1 MKAILIIAHHCIL
14 PGAYK
19 GFEEILDKLHH
30 DLPGTR
36 VASTSLLD
44 LENDLRTLLRE
55 DVESVTLLPFLL
67 LNGQH
72 AKNDVPRVVAKLQAE
87 FPQIP
92 ISLLPCLGDWKEFA
106 NMVVAGLCTAQI
118 DERTDLRSYRRKT
131 KDKYLSSLVSRLS
144 SKSSLFSVEL
154 NLEGRNVLV
163 VGGGRIALRKVKTL
177 LPTGARITVV
187 APQFDPEFDYL
198 RRENEASPL
207 QTKDERVSLKNDIS
221 LVSRPTL
228 VAMRT
233 KGLRPKCCPLSSLV
247 LEQRPYATDD
257 LRGVFMV
264 FICTDQPTVNAQ
276 VSNDARARR
285 ILVNNACDYLDGDFI
300 VPARMD
306 FGENIAV
313 TVSTQGRAPSLAK
326 KLKQKIQTEWA
337 EGLEK
342 EENAFFAQK

>member
-19 GFEEILDKLHH
+19 GFEEILDRLHH

-55 DVESVTLLPFLL
+55 DVESVTLLPYLL

-72 AKNDVPRVVAKLQAE
+72 TKNDVPRVVAKLQAE

-92 ISLLPCLGDWKEFA
+92 ITLLPCLGDWKEFSS
-106 NMVVAGLCTAQI
+106 MVVAGVRSAQNACTCAPSSSWSHECGDRI
-118 DERTDLRSYRRKT
+118 HLERSH
-131 KDKYLSSLVSRLS
+131 SSN
-144 SKSSLFSVEL
+144 LFSIEL

-177 LPTGARITVV
+177 IPTGAHITVV
-187 APQFDPEFDYL
+187 APQFDPEFEMLKTGDKVPEL
-198 RRENEASPL
+198 SRGAEASI
-207 QTKDERVSLKNDIS
+207 TLK
-221 LVSRPTL
+221 
-228 VAMRT
+228 
-233 KGLRPKCCPLSSLV
+233 
-247 LEQRPYATDD
+247 QRPYEPLD
-257 LRGVFMV
+257 LRCVFMV
-264 FICTDQPTVNAQ
+264 FICTDQPAVNAQ

-313 TVSTQGRAPSLAK
+313 TVSTQGRVPSLAK
-326 KLKQKIQTEWA
+326 KLKQKIQTDWA
-337 EGLEK
+337 EDLVQIEQNFDK
-342 EENAFFAQK
+342 

>member
-19 GFEEILDKLHH
+19 GFEGILDKLHH

-55 DVESVTLLPFLL
+55 DIESVTLLPFLL

-72 AKNDVPRVVAKLQAE
+72 SKNDVPRVVAKLQAE

-92 ISLLPCLGDWKEFA
+92 ITLMPCLGDWKEFA
-106 NMVVAGLCTAQI
+106 SMVVAGVRNAQI
-118 DERTDLRSYRRKT
+118 ENPQSASGATSHPKAPQERAHTSNLCSI
-131 KDKYLSSLVSRLS
+131 
-144 SKSSLFSVEL
+144 EL

-187 APQFDPEFDYL
+187 APQFDPEFTTIP
-198 RRENEASPL
+198 SI
-207 QTKDERVSLKNDIS
+207 VLK
-221 LVSRPTL
+221 SRPYE
-228 VAMRT
+228 
-233 KGLRPKCCPLSSLV
+233 PL
-247 LEQRPYATDD
+247 D
-257 LRGVFMV
+257 LRGIFMV
-264 FICTDQPTVNAQ
+264 FICTDKPDINAQ

-337 EGLEK
+337 EGLEQV
-342 EENAFFAQK
+342 ERDFLH

>member
-19 GFEEILDKLHH
+19 GFETILDRLHH
-30 DLPGTR
+30 DMPGTR

-72 AKNDVPRVVAKLQAE
+72 SKNDVPRVVAKLQAE

-92 ISLLPCLGDWKEFA
+92 ITLLPCLGDWKDFA
-106 NMVVAGLCTAQI
+106 DMVVAGIRNAQI
-118 DERTDLRSYRRKT
+118 DERTPADAGYRRKT
-131 KDKYLSSLVSRLS
+131 KEKESSQNNLSSLVSRLS
-144 SKSSLFSVEL
+144 SNSSPEPRASNLFSIEV
-154 NLEGRNVLV
+154 NLEGKNVLV

-187 APQFDPEFDYL
+187 APQFDPEF
-198 RRENEASPL
+198 
-207 QTKDERVSLKNDIS
+207 S
-221 LVSRPTL
+221 LVSRF
-228 VAMRT
+228 
-233 KGLRPKCCPLSSLV
+233 SSLV
-247 LEQRPYATDD
+247 LINRPYEPLD
-257 LRGVFMV
+257 LRGIFMV
-264 FICTDQPTVNAQ
+264 FICTDQPAVNAQ

-326 KLKQKIQTEWA
+326 KLKQKIQTE
-337 EGLEK
+337 GLEQVERDFK
-342 EENAFFAQK
+342 

>member
-19 GFEEILDKLHH
+19 GFEEILDRLHH

-55 DVESVTLLPFLL
+55 DVESVTLLPYLL

-72 AKNDVPRVVAKLQAE
+72 TKNDVPRVVAKLQEE

-92 ISLLPCLGDWKEFA
+92 ITLLPCLGDWKEFSS
-106 NMVVAGLCTAQI
+106 MVVCGIRKAQNEISQSAAGVTSLLKAPQERSHSSNLCSI
-118 DERTDLRSYRRKT
+118 
-131 KDKYLSSLVSRLS
+131 
-144 SKSSLFSVEL
+144 EL

-177 LPTGARITVV
+177 IPTGAHITVV
-187 APQFDPEFDYL
+187 APQFDPEFSAL
-198 RRENEASPL
+198 CRHSERSEESSCFSNSASV
-207 QTKDERVSLKNDIS
+207 E
-221 LVSRPTL
+221 
-228 VAMRT
+228 
-233 KGLRPKCCPLSSLV
+233 LSSITLK
-247 LEQRPYATDD
+247 QRPYEPLD
-257 LRGVFMV
+257 LRCVFMV
-264 FICTDQPTVNAQ
+264 FICTDQPAVNAQ

-337 EGLEK
+337 EDLVQIEK
-342 EENAFFAQK
+342 DFKKE

>member
-19 GFEEILDKLHH
+19 GFEGILDKLHH

-72 AKNDVPRVVAKLQAE
+72 TKNDVPRVVAKLQEE

-92 ISLLPCLGDWKEFA
+92 ITLMPCLGDWSEFA
-106 NMVVAGLCTAQI
+106 AMVVNGIRNAQ
-118 DERTDLRSYRRKT
+118 EPRSCAPSSSSATESRTSN
-131 KDKYLSSLVSRLS
+131 
-144 SKSSLFSVEL
+144 LFSIEL

-187 APQFDPEFDYL
+187 APQFDPEFDAL
-198 RRENEASPL
+198 KSGE
-207 QTKDERVSLKNDIS
+207 QVSLIVLKN
-221 LVSRPTL
+221 
-228 VAMRT
+228 
-233 KGLRPKCCPLSSLV
+233 
-247 LEQRPYATDD
+247 RPYEPLD
-257 LRGVFMV
+257 LRGIFMV
-264 FICTDQPTVNAQ
+264 FICTDQPAVNAQ

-326 KLKQKIQTEWA
+326 KLKQKIQSEWA
-337 EGLEK
+337 EGLVQVERD
-342 EENAFFAQK
+342 FLH

>member
-19 GFEEILDKLHH
+19 GFEEILDQLHH
-30 DLPGTR
+30 DMPGTR

-44 LENDLRTLLRE
+44 LENDLRALLRE
-55 DVESVTLLPFLL
+55 DVESVTLLPYLL

-72 AKNDVPRVVAKLQAE
+72 TKNDVPKVVARLQAE
-87 FPQIP
+87 YPQIP
-92 ISLLPCLGDWKEFA
+92 ITLLPCLGDWKEFA
-106 NMVVAGLCTAQI
+106 GMVVSGIRNAQKENKKAHDQNGLAKS
-118 DERTDLRSYRRKT
+118 DN
-131 KDKYLSSLVSRLS
+131 LSDTLNVVASPVGAKQSIS
-144 SKSSLFSVEL
+144 SNSNFFSIEL

-187 APQFDPEFDYL
+187 APQFDPEFKSLDSLTTPDSRMTGSAQKDSLTSVTLIKRAY
-198 RRENEASPL
+198 EPL
-207 QTKDERVSLKNDIS
+207 
-221 LVSRPTL
+221 
-228 VAMRT
+228 
-233 KGLRPKCCPLSSLV
+233 
-247 LEQRPYATDD
+247 D
-257 LRGVFMV
+257 LRCVFMV

-306 FGENIAV
+306 FGQNIAV

-337 EGLEK
+337 EGLEQVEK
-342 EENAFFAQK
+342 EFYES

>member
-19 GFEEILDKLHH
+19 GFEGILDKLHH

-72 AKNDVPRVVAKLQAE
+72 TKNDVPRVVAKLQAE

-92 ISLLPCLGDWKEFA
+92 ITLLPCLGDWKEFA
-106 NMVVAGLCTAQI
+106 DMVVSGVRNAQVAHSQSTVGATSHLKAPQA
-118 DERTDLRSYRRKT
+118 RVHASN
-131 KDKYLSSLVSRLS
+131 
-144 SKSSLFSVEL
+144 LFSIEV
-154 NLEGRNVLV
+154 NLEGKNVLV

-187 APQFDPEFDYL
+187 APQFDPEF
-198 RRENEASPL
+198 ENLSSKGEARPHTSHL
-207 QTKDERVSLKNDIS
+207 ITLKN
-221 LVSRPTL
+221 
-228 VAMRT
+228 
-233 KGLRPKCCPLSSLV
+233 
-247 LEQRPYATDD
+247 RPYEPLD
-257 LRGVFMV
+257 LRGIFMV
-264 FICTDQPTVNAQ
+264 FICTDQPAVNAQ

-326 KLKQKIQTEWA
+326 KLKQKIQAEWA
-337 EGLEK
+337 EGLEQI
-342 EENAFFAQK
+342 ERDFS

>member
-19 GFEEILDKLHH
+19 GFEEIMDKLHH

-55 DVESVTLLPFLL
+55 DVESVTLLPYLL

-72 AKNDVPRVVAKLQAE
+72 TKNDVPKVVAHLQAE

-92 ISLLPCLGDWKEFA
+92 ITLLPCLGDWKEFA
-106 NMVVAGLCTAQI
+106 DMVVAGVRTAQRETVI
-118 DERTDLRSYRRKT
+118 AQAQSTPSQHH
-131 KDKYLSSLVSRLS
+131 
-144 SKSSLFSVEL
+144 SLFSIEL

-177 LPTGARITVV
+177 LPTKARITVV
-187 APQFDPEFDYL
+187 APQFDPEF
-198 RRENEASPL
+198 N
-207 QTKDERVSLKNDIS
+207 Q
-221 LVSRPTL
+221 LVAKLSSVTL
-228 VAMRT
+228 VPRT
-233 KGLRPKCCPLSSLV
+233 YMS
-247 LEQRPYATDD
+247 ED
-257 LRGVFMV
+257 LRGIFMV
-264 FICTDQPTVNAQ
+264 FICTDQPAVNAQ

-285 ILVNNACDYLDGDFI
+285 ILVNNACDFLDGDFI

-306 FGENIAV
+306 FGENVAV

-337 EGLEK
+337 EGLVKIESDF
-342 EENAFFAQK
+342 NLLH

>member
-19 GFEEILDKLHH
+19 GFEEILDRLHH

-55 DVESVTLLPFLL
+55 DVESMTLLPYLL

-72 AKNDVPRVVAKLQAE
+72 TKNDVPRIVARLQTE

-92 ISLLPCLGDWKEFA
+92 ITLLPCLGDWKKFA
-106 NMVVAGLCTAQI
+106 DMVVDGVRNAQNKSSQKATPI
-118 DERTDLRSYRRKT
+118 QGEDSPSALSRS
-131 KDKYLSSLVSRLS
+131 
-144 SKSSLFSVEL
+144 SSLFSIEL

-163 VGGGRIALRKVKTL
+163 VGGGRIALRKVKSL
-177 LPTGARITVV
+177 VPTGARITVV
-187 APQFDPEFDYL
+187 APQFDPEFNAL
-198 RRENEASPL
+198 CRHSERSEESSQFSNSASAEL
-207 QTKDERVSLKNDIS
+207 SLSI
-221 LVSRPTL
+221 TL
-228 VAMRT
+228 
-233 KGLRPKCCPLSSLV
+233 K
-247 LEQRPYATDD
+247 QRPYEPLD
-257 LRGVFMV
+257 LLGIFMV
-264 FICTDQPTVNAQ
+264 FICTDQPAVNAQ

-326 KLKQKIQTEWA
+326 KLKQKIQTEWGD
-337 EGLEK
+337 GL
-342 EENAFFAQK
+342 AQIEQEFLL

>member
-19 GFEEILDKLHH
+19 GFEEIMDKLHH

-55 DVESVTLLPFLL
+55 DVESVTLLPYLL

-72 AKNDVPRVVAKLQAE
+72 TKNDVPKVVAHLQAE

-92 ISLLPCLGDWKEFA
+92 ITLLPCLGDWKEFA
-106 NMVVAGLCTAQI
+106 DMVVAGIRNAQTAHSQSATSATSHLKAPQA
-118 DERTDLRSYRRKT
+118 RPHS
-131 KDKYLSSLVSRLS
+131 
-144 SKSSLFSVEL
+144 SSLFSIEL
-154 NLEGRNVLV
+154 NLEGKNVLV

-187 APQFDPEFDYL
+187 APQFDPEF
-198 RRENEASPL
+198 ENLSSKGEARP
-207 QTKDERVSLKNDIS
+207 QT
-221 LVSRPTL
+221 
-228 VAMRT
+228 
-233 KGLRPKCCPLSSLV
+233 SSLV
-247 LEQRPYATDD
+247 TLINRPYEQLD
-257 LRGVFMV
+257 LRGIFMV
-264 FICTDQPTVNAQ
+264 FICTDQPAVNAQ
-276 VSNDARARR
+276 VSNDAHARR

-337 EGLEK
+337 EGLEQI
-342 EENAFFAQK
+342 ERDFLL

>member
-1 MKAILIIAHHCIL
+1 MNALLIIAHHCIL

-30 DLPGTR
+30 ELPGTR

-72 AKNDVPRVVAKLQAE
+72 TKNDVPRVVAKLQAE

-92 ISLLPCLGDWKEFA
+92 ITLLPCLGDWSEFA
-106 NMVVAGLCTAQI
+106 NMVVGGVTKAQQH
-118 DERTDLRSYRRKT
+118 RSAPQET
-131 KDKYLSSLVSRLS
+131 SAPQDNVGHH
-144 SKSSLFSVEL
+144 SLFSIEL

-163 VGGGRIALRKVKTL
+163 VGGGHIALRKVRTL

-187 APQFDPEFDYL
+187 APQFDPEFSQL
-198 RRENEASPL
+198 AESN
-207 QTKDERVSLKNDIS
+207 
-221 LVSRPTL
+221 LVTL
-228 VAMRT
+228 VNRAYD
-233 KGLRPKCCPLSSLV
+233 P
-247 LEQRPYATDD
+247 QD

-264 FICTDQPTVNAQ
+264 FICTDKPAVNAQ
-276 VSNDARARR
+276 VSNDARTRR

-306 FGENIAV
+306 FGKNIAV

-326 KLKQKIQTEWA
+326 KLKQKIQKEWG
-337 EGLEK
+337 EGLEQA
-342 EENAFFAQK
+342 EQDFL

>member
-19 GFEEILDKLHH
+19 GFEEILDRLHH

-55 DVESVTLLPFLL
+55 DVESVTLLPYLL

-72 AKNDVPRVVAKLQAE
+72 SKNDVPRVVAKLQAE

-92 ISLLPCLGDWKEFA
+92 ITLLPCLGDWKEFSS
-106 NMVVAGLCTAQI
+106 MVVCGIRNAQL
-118 DERTDLRSYRRKT
+118 DEKKSAE
-131 KDKYLSSLVSRLS
+131 SLVSRLS
-144 SKSSLFSVEL
+144 SKTSNLFSIEL

-177 LPTGARITVV
+177 IPTGAHITVV
-187 APQFDPEFDYL
+187 APQIDPEFNAL
-198 RRENEASPL
+198 CRHS
-207 QTKDERVSLKNDIS
+207 ERSEESSCFSNSATVEQSSITLK
-221 LVSRPTL
+221 
-228 VAMRT
+228 
-233 KGLRPKCCPLSSLV
+233 
-247 LEQRPYATDD
+247 QRPYEPLD
-257 LRGVFMV
+257 LRCVFMV
-264 FICTDQPTVNAQ
+264 FICTDQPAVNAQ

-337 EGLEK
+337 EDLVQIEK
-342 EENAFFAQK
+342 DFKKE

>member
-19 GFEEILDKLHH
+19 GFEGILDKLHH

-72 AKNDVPRVVAKLQAE
+72 SKNDVPRVVAKLQEE

-92 ISLLPCLGDWKEFA
+92 ITLMPCLGDWKEFSD
-106 NMVVAGLCTAQI
+106 MVVAGIRSAQI
-118 DERTDLRSYRRKT
+118 DDRTPADTGYRRKT
-131 KDKYLSSLVSRLS
+131 KENNGIAEENHLS
-144 SKSSLFSVEL
+144 SKTSNLFSIEL

-163 VGGGRIALRKVKTL
+163 VGGGRIALRKVKTI
-177 LPTGARITVV
+177 LPTGAHITVV
-187 APQFDPEFDYL
+187 APQLDPEFTTIP
-198 RRENEASPL
+198 SI
-207 QTKDERVSLKNDIS
+207 VLK
-221 LVSRPTL
+221 SRPYE
-228 VAMRT
+228 
-233 KGLRPKCCPLSSLV
+233 PL
-247 LEQRPYATDD
+247 D
-257 LRGVFMV
+257 LRGIFMV
-264 FICTDQPTVNAQ
+264 FICTDKPAVNAQ

-326 KLKQKIQTEWA
+326 QLKQKIQSEWA
-337 EGLEK
+337 EGLEQV
-342 EENAFFAQK
+342 ERDFLH

>member
-19 GFEEILDKLHH
+19 GFEGILDKLHH

-72 AKNDVPRVVAKLQAE
+72 TKNDVPRVVAKLQEE

-92 ISLLPCLGDWKEFA
+92 ITLMPCLGDWKEFSD
-106 NMVVAGLCTAQI
+106 MVVAGIRNAQK
-118 DERTDLRSYRRKT
+118 ETVRQ
-131 KDKYLSSLVSRLS
+131 SSNSTLHTTHSTS
-144 SKSSLFSVEL
+144 HTSSLFSIEL

-187 APQFDPEFDYL
+187 APQLDPEFTTIP
-198 RRENEASPL
+198 SI
-207 QTKDERVSLKNDIS
+207 VLKN
-221 LVSRPTL
+221 
-228 VAMRT
+228 
-233 KGLRPKCCPLSSLV
+233 
-247 LEQRPYATDD
+247 RPYEPLD
-257 LRGVFMV
+257 LRGIFMV
-264 FICTDQPTVNAQ
+264 FICTDKPAVNAQ

-326 KLKQKIQTEWA
+326 KLKQKIQSEWA
-337 EGLEK
+337 EGLEQV
-342 EENAFFAQK
+342 ERDFLH

>member
-19 GFEEILDKLHH
+19 GFETILDRLHH
-30 DLPGTR
+30 DMPGTR

-72 AKNDVPRVVAKLQAE
+72 SKNDVPRVVAKLQAE

-92 ISLLPCLGDWKEFA
+92 ITLLPCLGDWKEFA
-106 NMVVAGLCTAQI
+106 DMVVNGVRNAQS
-118 DERTDLRSYRRKT
+118 DLSQSAFGATPYPKAPQERAH
-131 KDKYLSSLVSRLS
+131 SSN
-144 SKSSLFSVEL
+144 LFSIEV
-154 NLEGRNVLV
+154 NLEGKNVLV

-187 APQFDPEFDYL
+187 APQFDPEF
-198 RRENEASPL
+198 
-207 QTKDERVSLKNDIS
+207 S
-221 LVSRPTL
+221 LVSRF
-228 VAMRT
+228 
-233 KGLRPKCCPLSSLV
+233 SSLV
-247 LEQRPYATDD
+247 LINRPYEPLD
-257 LRGVFMV
+257 LRGIFMV
-264 FICTDQPTVNAQ
+264 FICTDQPAVNAQ

-337 EGLEK
+337 EGLEQVERDFK
-342 EENAFFAQK
+342 

>member
-19 GFEEILDKLHH
+19 GFEEILDQLHH
-30 DLPGTR
+30 DMPGTR

-44 LENDLRTLLRE
+44 LENDLRALLRE
-55 DVESVTLLPFLL
+55 DVESVTLLPYLL

-72 AKNDVPRVVAKLQAE
+72 TKNDVPKVVARLQAE
-87 FPQIP
+87 YPQIP
-92 ISLLPCLGDWKEFA
+92 ITLLPCLGDWKEFA
-106 NMVVAGLCTAQI
+106 SMVVDGVRNAQVGMCRS
-118 DERTDLRSYRRKT
+118 ERSEESRCSLDPSATPDSTDFGSRMTGFAQDDAKMLRAHASNF
-131 KDKYLSSLVSRLS
+131 
-144 SKSSLFSVEL
+144 FSIEL

-187 APQFDPEFDYL
+187 APQFDPEFKSLDPST
-198 RRENEASPL
+198 SPCGSA
-207 QTKDERVSLKNDIS
+207 QKDSLTS
-221 LVSRPTL
+221 VTL
-228 VAMRT
+228 IKRAYE
-233 KGLRPKCCPLSSLV
+233 PL
-247 LEQRPYATDD
+247 D
-257 LRGVFMV
+257 LRCVFMV

-306 FGENIAV
+306 FGQNIAV

-326 KLKQKIQTEWA
+326 KLKQKIQAEWA
-337 EGLEK
+337 EGLEQVEK
-342 EENAFFAQK
+342 EFYES

>member
-19 GFEEILDKLHH
+19 GFEGILDKLHH

-72 AKNDVPRVVAKLQAE
+72 SKNDVPRVVAKLQAE

-92 ISLLPCLGDWKEFA
+92 ITLMPCLGDWKEFA
-106 NMVVAGLCTAQI
+106 SMVVAGVRNAQNKLSQSASGATSHPKAPQ
-118 DERTDLRSYRRKT
+118 ERAHTSN
-131 KDKYLSSLVSRLS
+131 
-144 SKSSLFSVEL
+144 LFSIEL

-187 APQFDPEFDYL
+187 APQFDPEF
-198 RRENEASPL
+198 ENLSSKGEARPHTSHL
-207 QTKDERVSLKNDIS
+207 ITLK
-221 LVSRPTL
+221 SRPYE
-228 VAMRT
+228 
-233 KGLRPKCCPLSSLV
+233 PL
-247 LEQRPYATDD
+247 D
-257 LRGVFMV
+257 LRGIFMV
-264 FICTDQPTVNAQ
+264 FICTDKPDVNAL

-337 EGLEK
+337 EGLEQV
-342 EENAFFAQK
+342 ERDFLH

>member
-55 DVESVTLLPFLL
+55 DVESVTLLPYLL

-72 AKNDVPRVVAKLQAE
+72 SKNDVPKVVAHLQAE

-92 ISLLPCLGDWKEFA
+92 ITLLPCLGDWKEFA
-106 NMVVAGLCTAQI
+106 DMVVAGVRNAQQEI
-118 DERTDLRSYRRKT
+118 GLQRDCFVELGSPRNDKSRS
-131 KDKYLSSLVSRLS
+131 
-144 SKSSLFSVEL
+144 SSLFSIEL

-187 APQFDPEFDYL
+187 APQFDPEF
-198 RRENEASPL
+198 EAL
-207 QTKDERVSLKNDIS
+207 DKNVVALKN
-221 LVSRPTL
+221 
-228 VAMRT
+228 
-233 KGLRPKCCPLSSLV
+233 
-247 LEQRPYATDD
+247 RPYEPLD
-257 LRGVFMV
+257 LRSVFMV
-264 FICTDQPTVNAQ
+264 FICTDQPAVNAQ

-313 TVSTQGRAPSLAK
+313 TVSTPGRAPSLAK
-326 KLKQKIQTEWA
+326 KLKQKILAEWGEDLA
-337 EGLEK
+337 RIERESSAK
-342 EENAFFAQK
+342 

>member
-19 GFEEILDKLHH
+19 GFETILDRLHH
-30 DLPGTR
+30 DMPGTR

-72 AKNDVPRVVAKLQAE
+72 SKNDVPRVVAKLQAE

-92 ISLLPCLGDWKEFA
+92 ITLLPCLGDWKEFA
-106 NMVVAGLCTAQI
+106 DMVVNGVRNAQS
-118 DERTDLRSYRRKT
+118 DLSQSAFGATPYPKAPQERAH
-131 KDKYLSSLVSRLS
+131 SSN
-144 SKSSLFSVEL
+144 LFSIEVK
-154 NLEGRNVLV
+154 LEGKNVLV

-187 APQFDPEFDYL
+187 APQFDPEFDAL
-198 RRENEASPL
+198 KSGESASSI
-207 QTKDERVSLKNDIS
+207 TLKN
-221 LVSRPTL
+221 
-228 VAMRT
+228 
-233 KGLRPKCCPLSSLV
+233 
-247 LEQRPYATDD
+247 RPYEPLD
-257 LRGVFMV
+257 LRGIFMV
-264 FICTDQPTVNAQ
+264 FICTDQPAVNAQ

-337 EGLEK
+337 EGLEQVERDFK
-342 EENAFFAQK
+342 

>member
-19 GFEEILDKLHH
+19 GFEEILDRLHH

-55 DVESVTLLPFLL
+55 DVESVTLLPYLL

-72 AKNDVPRVVAKLQAE
+72 TKNDVPRIVARLQTE

-92 ISLLPCLGDWKEFA
+92 ITLLPCLGDWKKFA
-106 NMVVAGLCTAQI
+106 DMVVDGVRNAQNKSLQKATPVQGG
-118 DERTDLRSYRRKT
+118 DSPSALSRS
-131 KDKYLSSLVSRLS
+131 
-144 SKSSLFSVEL
+144 SSLFSIEL

-163 VGGGRIALRKVKTL
+163 VGGGRIALRKVKSL
-177 LPTGARITVV
+177 VPTGARITVI
-187 APQFDPEFDYL
+187 APQFDPEF
-198 RRENEASPL
+198 EALASAFEQSAL
-207 QTKDERVSLKNDIS
+207 NNQGT
-221 LVSRPTL
+221 
-228 VAMRT
+228 
-233 KGLRPKCCPLSSLV
+233 SLV
-247 LEQRPYATDD
+247 LKRRSYEPLD
-257 LRGVFMV
+257 LLGIFMV
-264 FICTDQPTVNAQ
+264 FICTDQPAVNAQ

-326 KLKQKIQTEWA
+326 KLKQKIQTEWGD
-337 EGLEK
+337 GL
-342 EENAFFAQK
+342 AQIEQEFLL

>member
-55 DVESVTLLPFLL
+55 DVESVTLLPYLL

-72 AKNDVPRVVAKLQAE
+72 SKNDVPRVVAKLQAE

-92 ISLLPCLGDWKEFA
+92 ITLLPCLGDWKEFA
-106 NMVVAGLCTAQI
+106 DMVVAGVRNAQ
-118 DERTDLRSYRRKT
+118 EPRTCAPSSS
-131 KDKYLSSLVSRLS
+131 SSLEPRTSN
-144 SKSSLFSVEL
+144 LFSIEV
-154 NLEGRNVLV
+154 NLEGKNVLV

-187 APQFDPEFDYL
+187 APQFDPEFH
-198 RRENEASPL
+198 
-207 QTKDERVSLKNDIS
+207 
-221 LVSRPTL
+221 
-228 VAMRT
+228 
-233 KGLRPKCCPLSSLV
+233 G
-247 LEQRPYATDD
+247 LEQSAMGDEGSKLKAQCSLLNRPYEPLD
-257 LRGVFMV
+257 LRGIFMV
-264 FICTDQPTVNAQ
+264 FICTDQPAVNAQ

-326 KLKQKIQTEWA
+326 KLKQKIQAEWGD
-337 EGLEK
+337 GLEQVERDFSK
-342 EENAFFAQK
+342 T

>member
-30 DLPGTR
+30 ELPGTR

-55 DVESVTLLPFLL
+55 DVESVMLLPFLL

-72 AKNDVPRVVAKLQAE
+72 AKNDVPRVVAKMQAE

-92 ISLLPCLGDWKEFA
+92 ITLLPCLGDWREFGD
-106 NMVVAGLCTAQI
+106 MVVDGIRNAQ
-118 DERTDLRSYRRKT
+118 EASTCAPS
-131 KDKYLSSLVSRLS
+131 SSLTPESRTS
-144 SKSSLFSVEL
+144 NLFSIEL
-154 NLEGRNVLV
+154 NLDGKNVLV
-163 VGGGRIALRKVKTL
+163 VGGGHIALRKVKTI

-187 APQFDPEFDYL
+187 APQFDPEFNAL
-198 RRENEASPL
+198 ESAASI
-207 QTKDERVSLKNDIS
+207 TLK
-221 LVSRPTL
+221 
-228 VAMRT
+228 
-233 KGLRPKCCPLSSLV
+233 K
-247 LEQRPYATDD
+247 RPYESLD
-257 LRGVFMV
+257 LRGIFMV
-264 FICTDQPTVNAQ
+264 FICTDKPAVNAQ
-276 VSNDARARR
+276 VSNDARTRR

-306 FGENIAV
+306 FGKNIAV

-326 KLKQKIQTEWA
+326 KLKQKIQQEWA
-337 EGLEK
+337 EGLEQA
-342 EENAFFAQK
+342 EQEFLL

>member
-19 GFEEILDKLHH
+19 GFEGILDKLHH

-72 AKNDVPRVVAKLQAE
+72 TKNDVPRVVAKLQEE

-92 ISLLPCLGDWKEFA
+92 ITLMPCLGDWKEFSD
-106 NMVVAGLCTAQI
+106 MVVAGIRSAQI
-118 DERTDLRSYRRKT
+118 DDRTPADTGYRRKT
-131 KDKYLSSLVSRLS
+131 KENNGIAEENHLS
-144 SKSSLFSVEL
+144 SKISNLFSIEL

-177 LPTGARITVV
+177 LPTGAHITVV
-187 APQFDPEFDYL
+187 APQIDPEFTTIP
-198 RRENEASPL
+198 SI
-207 QTKDERVSLKNDIS
+207 VLK
-221 LVSRPTL
+221 SRPYE
-228 VAMRT
+228 
-233 KGLRPKCCPLSSLV
+233 PL
-247 LEQRPYATDD
+247 D
-257 LRGVFMV
+257 LRGIFMV
-264 FICTDQPTVNAQ
+264 FICTDKPAVNAR

-326 KLKQKIQTEWA
+326 KLKQKIQSEWA
-337 EGLEK
+337 EGLEQVEREFGK
-342 EENAFFAQK
+342 

>member
-55 DVESVTLLPFLL
+55 DIESVTLLPFLL

-92 ISLLPCLGDWKEFA
+92 ITLLPCLGDWKEFA
-106 NMVVAGLCTAQI
+106 NMVVSGLRTAQ
-118 DERTDLRSYRRKT
+118 
-131 KDKYLSSLVSRLS
+131 KDAASHTPHSTSHIS
-144 SKSSLFSVEL
+144 HHTSHLFSIEL

-187 APQFDPEFDYL
+187 APQFDPEFS
-198 RRENEASPL
+198 N
-207 QTKDERVSLKNDIS
+207 VIS
-221 LVSRPTL
+221 QAQSIVAL
-228 VAMRT
+228 VA
-233 KGLRPKCCPLSSLV
+233 
-247 LEQRPYATDD
+247 RPYATDD

-264 FICTDQPTVNAQ
+264 FICTDKPAVNAQ

-326 KLKQKIQTEWA
+326 KLKQKIQTDWA
-337 EGLEK
+337 EGLEQLERDFK
-342 EENAFFAQK
+342 

>member
-19 GFEEILDKLHH
+19 GFEEIMDKLHH

-55 DVESVTLLPFLL
+55 DVESVTLLPYLL

-72 AKNDVPRVVAKLQAE
+72 SKNDVPRVVAKLQEE

-92 ISLLPCLGDWKEFA
+92 ITLLPCLGDWKEFA
-106 NMVVAGLCTAQI
+106 DMVVVGIRNAQ
-118 DERTDLRSYRRKT
+118 EPRTRAP
-131 KDKYLSSLVSRLS
+131 LSSSNPEHRTS
-144 SKSSLFSVEL
+144 NLFSIEV
-154 NLEGRNVLV
+154 NLEGKNVLV

-187 APQFDPEFDYL
+187 APQFDPEFDAL
-198 RRENEASPL
+198 KSGEPAEPASPI
-207 QTKDERVSLKNDIS
+207 TLKN
-221 LVSRPTL
+221 
-228 VAMRT
+228 
-233 KGLRPKCCPLSSLV
+233 
-247 LEQRPYATDD
+247 RPYEPLD
-257 LRGVFMV
+257 LRGIFMV
-264 FICTDQPTVNAQ
+264 FICTDQPAVNAQ

-337 EGLEK
+337 EGLEQV
-342 EENAFFAQK
+342 EHDFLNS

>member
-19 GFEEILDKLHH
+19 GFEEILDRLHH
-30 DLPGTR
+30 DMPGTR

-55 DVESVTLLPFLL
+55 DVESVTLLPYLL

-72 AKNDVPRVVAKLQAE
+72 TKNDVPKVVARLQAE
-87 FPQIP
+87 FPEIP
-92 ISLLPCLGDWKEFA
+92 ITLLPCLGDWKEFA
-106 NMVVAGLCTAQI
+106 SMVVSGIRNAEIRNNVIASPVGAKQSI
-118 DERTDLRSYRRKT
+118 
-131 KDKYLSSLVSRLS
+131 SSNSNF
-144 SKSSLFSVEL
+144 FSIEL

-187 APQFDPEFDYL
+187 APQFDPEFKSLDSLTTPDSRMTGSVQKDSLTSVTLIKRAY
-198 RRENEASPL
+198 EPL
-207 QTKDERVSLKNDIS
+207 
-221 LVSRPTL
+221 
-228 VAMRT
+228 
-233 KGLRPKCCPLSSLV
+233 
-247 LEQRPYATDD
+247 D
-257 LRGVFMV
+257 LRCVFMV

-276 VSNDARARR
+276 VSNDAHARR

-326 KLKQKIQTEWA
+326 KLKQKIQAEWA
-337 EGLEK
+337 EGLEQVEK
-342 EENAFFAQK
+342 EFYES

>member
-19 GFEEILDKLHH
+19 GFEEILDRLHH
-30 DLPGTR
+30 DMPGTR

-55 DVESVTLLPFLL
+55 DVESVMLLPYLL

-72 AKNDVPRVVAKLQAE
+72 TKNDVPKVVARLQAE
-87 FPQIP
+87 FPEIP
-92 ISLLPCLGDWKEFA
+92 ITLLPCLGDWKEFA
-106 NMVVAGLCTAQI
+106 SMVVDGVRNAQVGMCRSERSEESRCSLDPSATPDSI
-118 DERTDLRSYRRKT
+118 DFGSRMTGFAWDDARMLRVQASNF
-131 KDKYLSSLVSRLS
+131 
-144 SKSSLFSVEL
+144 FSIEL

-187 APQFDPEFDYL
+187 APQFDPEFKSLDSWTTPDSRMTGSAQKDSLTSVTLIKRAY
-198 RRENEASPL
+198 EPL
-207 QTKDERVSLKNDIS
+207 
-221 LVSRPTL
+221 
-228 VAMRT
+228 
-233 KGLRPKCCPLSSLV
+233 
-247 LEQRPYATDD
+247 D
-257 LRGVFMV
+257 LRCVFMV

-276 VSNDARARR
+276 VSNDAHARR

-326 KLKQKIQTEWA
+326 KLKQKIQVEWA
-337 EGLEK
+337 EGLEQVEK
-342 EENAFFAQK
+342 EFYES

>member
-19 GFEEILDKLHH
+19 GFEGILDKLHH

-72 AKNDVPRVVAKLQAE
+72 SKNDVPRVVAKLQEE

-92 ISLLPCLGDWKEFA
+92 ITLMPCLGDWKEFSD
-106 NMVVAGLCTAQI
+106 MVVAGIRSAQI
-118 DERTDLRSYRRKT
+118 DDRMPADTGYRRKT
-131 KDKYLSSLVSRLS
+131 KENNGIAEENHLS
-144 SKSSLFSVEL
+144 SKTSNLFSIEL

-177 LPTGARITVV
+177 LPTGAHITVV
-187 APQFDPEFDYL
+187 APQLDPEFTTIP
-198 RRENEASPL
+198 SI
-207 QTKDERVSLKNDIS
+207 VLK
-221 LVSRPTL
+221 SRPYE
-228 VAMRT
+228 
-233 KGLRPKCCPLSSLV
+233 PL
-247 LEQRPYATDD
+247 D
-257 LRGVFMV
+257 LRGIFMV
-264 FICTDQPTVNAQ
+264 FICTDKPAVNAQ

-326 KLKQKIQTEWA
+326 KLKQKIQSEWA
-337 EGLEK
+337 EGLEQV
-342 EENAFFAQK
+342 ERDFLH